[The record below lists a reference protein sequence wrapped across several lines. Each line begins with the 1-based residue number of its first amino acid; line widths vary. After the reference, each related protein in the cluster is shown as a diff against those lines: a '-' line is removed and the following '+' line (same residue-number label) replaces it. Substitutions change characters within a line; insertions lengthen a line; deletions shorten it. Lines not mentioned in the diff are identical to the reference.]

1 MLSYEQHVQDYNARF
16 EKLIDYMQK
25 EFQGQRSTIPTLKKF
40 KGKLR
45 FEELISS
52 LQNRQDNRTKAWPI
66 IGTLF

>member
-45 FEELISS
+45 FE
-52 LQNRQDNRTKAWPI
+52 
-66 IGTLF
+66 G